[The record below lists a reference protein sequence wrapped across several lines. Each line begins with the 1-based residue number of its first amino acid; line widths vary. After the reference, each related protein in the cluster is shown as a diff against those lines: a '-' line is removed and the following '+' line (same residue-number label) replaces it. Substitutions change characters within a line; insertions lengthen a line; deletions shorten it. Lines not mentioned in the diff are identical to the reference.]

1 MAQSR
6 SSPMDPAEPDFLAEA
21 REGYA
26 AGRDIN
32 EPVYF
37 KSIGSNGVLTR
48 RLCWAAQRGWC
59 KSIRWLVKRGA
70 NVGATDLHP
79 LRLFTPLHL
88 AVSFTHKDAAVLLL
102 GAGADVDARSGYQYT
117 ALHLAESTAL
127 SKLLLSRGASI
138 DARDK
143 NNRDPET
150 YAREESYMTVALLAD
165 VRRAGGWKRYVAAPR
180 AELLALRRDLPLLR
194 ERGRAGPSTVRAHER
209 LFLNTSL
216 PDDVFAHVLSFWR
229 SARDY

>member
-1 MAQSR
+1 MELRHGSA
-6 SSPMDPAEPDFLAEA
+6 MDADERLFLAEA
-21 REGYA
+21 REDYA

-32 EPVYF
+32 DFTVTD
-37 KSIGSNGVLTR
+37 GSTR
-48 RLCWAAQRGWC
+48 TRLCFAAERGWC
-59 KSIRWLVKRGA
+59 ESIRWLVNHGA
-70 NVGATDLHP
+70 DVGAVDFYP
-79 LRLFTPLHL
+79 YEGFAPLHL

-102 GAGADVDARSGYQYT
+102 DAGARVAARSGFQYT

-127 SKLLLSRGASI
+127 SKLLLSRGASL
-138 DARDK
+138 DARDQE
-143 NNRDPET
+143 NRDPET
-150 YAREESYMTVALLAD
+150 YAREISLMTVAGFLAD

>member
-1 MAQSR
+1 MADPLR
-6 SSPMDPAEPDFLAEA
+6 SSIYADERLFLAEA
-21 REGYA
+21 REDYA

-32 EPVYF
+32 GTMNNT
-37 KSIGSNGVLTR
+37 SVLNNKRT
-48 RLCWAAQRGWC
+48 RLCFAAERGWC
-59 KSIRWLVKRGA
+59 ESIRWLVNHGA
-70 NVGATDLHP
+70 DVGAVDFYP
-79 LRLFTPLHL
+79 YEGFAPLHL

-102 GAGADVDARSGYQYT
+102 DAGARVDARSGFQYT

-127 SKLLLSRGASI
+127 SKLLLSRGASL

-143 NNRDPET
+143 NDRDPET
-150 YAREESYMTVALLAD
+150 YAREESHMTVALLAD
-165 VRRAGGWKRYVAAPR
+165 VRRAGGWKRYVAEPR